1 MILFINKKI
10 YIIPALSFKGVEKMR
25 DILDFRKSRKK
36 ADGYFRIF
44 WLCAVFCI
52 LFCLTAAVTERYVM
66 VFQICAGAAGI
77 CLVLALLFL
86 CLAQSEGMEPCLAEV
101 CEETGEE
108 QMKELKDLLR
118 REKGRLQK
126 EKQRELC

>member
-1 MILFINKKI
+1 
-10 YIIPALSFKGVEKMR
+10 
-25 DILDFRKSRKK
+25 
-36 ADGYFRIF
+36 
-44 WLCAVFCI
+44 
-52 LFCLTAAVTERYVM
+52 M

-86 CLAQSEGMEPCLAEV
+86 CLAQSEGMEPCLAES
-101 CEETGEE
+101 CEEMGEE

-126 EKQRELC
+126 ERQGELC

>member
-1 MILFINKKI
+1 
-10 YIIPALSFKGVEKMR
+10 MR

-52 LFCLTAAVTERYVM
+52 LFGLAAAVTERYVM

-86 CLAQSEGMEPCLAEV
+86 CLAQSEGMEPCLAES

-108 QMKELKDLLR
+108 QIEELKDLLR
-118 REKGRLQK
+118 RERADCRKRDRGSFADG
-126 EKQRELC
+126 